1 MNSDH
6 TLRFEPVEELQ
17 LLREHESVQENI
29 TVSENTEGLQLQDG
43 YSCEIK
49 LSVDLKEQ
57 CMYFDR
63 DRSDGWSRGVSRS
76 PLRMK
81 DKETLDVH
89 VFMDKSSIEVFAEN
103 YSTNHSCNVF
113 ADEQQ
118 NQNFLTVS
126 GGVLKI
132 KSLKMWDLIKV
143 MDC

>member
-1 MNSDH
+1 
-6 TLRFEPVEELQ
+6 
-17 LLREHESVQENI
+17 
-29 TVSENTEGLQLQDG
+29 
-43 YSCEIK
+43 
-49 LSVDLKEQ
+49 
-57 CMYFDR
+57 
-63 DRSDGWSRGVSRS
+63 
-76 PLRMK
+76 MK
-81 DKETLDVH
+81 DKESLDVH